1 MSALDELEKHAV
13 GLHEA
18 TGITAQLISEGSRIF
33 ILLPKVRLPFGLFQ
47 IEETDVLFITDQ
59 QYPFSAMDMFW
70 TENDV
75 VRPDGSI
82 PQGAEAI
89 EQYLGRSWRRFSWHR
104 NGIWNP
110 AGNPLLDHYCFMEA
124 RWAKELNK

>member
-1 MSALDELEKHAV
+1 MSALQELEKHAV
-13 GLHEA
+13 GLQEA
-18 TGITAQLISEGSRIF
+18 TGIIAQLIPEDSRIF
-33 ILLPKVRLPFGLFQ
+33 VLLPKVQLPSGLLRVDQ
-47 IEETDVLFITDQ
+47 TDVLYITDQ

-70 TENDV
+70 TEVDV

-124 RWAKELNK
+124 RWAKELNR